1 MSLRSSSPGTRS
13 WARGEGFT
21 PRGCLDFPGVG
32 DKGGRVQSLLSCGL
46 EALTPPTSCPV
57 GSNTAV
63 KHSGLLFFGGVSFG
77 LQGWVFFFFFFH
89 FNEPSIWKISSQS
102 HATNTKLEP
111 SVQIKQL
118 GAFVPLRAEMYGSF
132 RLRGPTLSLNSFF
145 FP

>member
-1 MSLRSSSPGTRS
+1 MPGLPWGGGQRSQRPEPPQLWPGGS
-13 WARGEGFT
+13 H
-21 PRGCLDFPGVG
+21 
-32 DKGGRVQSLLSCGL
+32 
-46 EALTPPTSCPV
+46 PPTSCPV

-77 LQGWVFFFFFFH
+77 LQGWFFFFSFH

-145 FP
+145 FPLTQKKPQSARRKQEGTRCFK